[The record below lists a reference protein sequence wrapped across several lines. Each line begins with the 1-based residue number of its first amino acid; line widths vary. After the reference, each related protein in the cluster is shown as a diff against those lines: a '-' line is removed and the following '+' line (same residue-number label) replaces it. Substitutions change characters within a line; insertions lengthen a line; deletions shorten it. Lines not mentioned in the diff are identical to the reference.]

1 MERTDLPE
9 KILIVDDNKQNI
21 EILMNLLKD
30 EFRIVA
36 AVNGERAIKLAKSDS
51 PPDLIL
57 LDIIMPEMDGYQICE
72 ILKNDIATRNIP
84 IIFITAVS
92 EIMDATKGF
101 ALGAADYITKP
112 FHPPFVKARIR
123 LQLNLKR
130 KQELLEE
137 YAFIDAL
144 TEIPNRRRF
153 DELIVN
159 EWNKAIITKN
169 PLSLLMIDLDHF
181 KMVNDTYG
189 HGCGDEVLQKVSKT
203 IRESLQQTDTFLTR
217 YGGEEFVV
225 ILPSANIETSC
236 HIAEIIKNNI
246 ENLKMPNQNSPTVY
260 VTVSIGAATV
270 IPDEKCKPQDLIDDA
285 DKALYLAKKNGRNR
299 IEKIQQ

>member
-30 EFRIVA
+30 EYRIVA
-36 AVNGERAIKLAKSDS
+36 AVNGERAIKLAKSES

-57 LDIIMPEMDGYQICE
+57 LDIIMPGMDGYQICE
-72 ILKNDIATRNIP
+72 ILNNDIATRNIP

-112 FHPPFVKARIR
+112 FHPPFVMARIR

-130 KQELLEE
+130 KQELLEK

-153 DELIVN
+153 DELIIN
-159 EWNKAIITKN
+159 EWNKSIITRDQ
-169 PLSLLMIDLDHF
+169 LSLLMIDLDHF

-203 IRESLQQTDTFLTR
+203 IRESLMQTDTFLAR

-225 ILPSANIETSC
+225 ILPSVNTEISC
-236 HIAEIIKNNI
+236 QFAEIIKNNI

-270 IPDEKCKPQDLIDDA
+270 IPDESCKPQDLIDNA
-285 DKALYLAKKNGRNR
+285 DKALYLAKNNGRNR
-299 IEKIQQ
+299 IEII